1 MFDWHAG
8 GHMTGMWFWWL
19 LAIGLIGVIAWA
31 VVRSASRTGNGA
43 SESPQEILKRRYARG
58 EIDKDEYEKRL
69 QDLRH

>member
-1 MFDWHAG
+1 
-8 GHMTGMWFWWL
+8 
-19 LAIGLIGVIAWA
+19 
-31 VVRSASRTGNGA
+31 VRSASRTGNGA

>member
-1 MFDWHAG
+1 MA
-8 GHMTGMWFWWL
+8 GMWFWWL
-19 LAIGLIGVIAWA
+19 LAIGLIGVVAWT

-69 QDLRH
+69 QDLRQ